1 MEYFFKIFP
10 FPTSSCPEC
19 NLDPVK
25 TASLDRN
32 VTLEPAEGHLL
43 SRRYP

>member
-19 NLDPVK
+19 NLDLVKECQSCPECKLDPVK
-25 TASLDRN
+25 DCQFR
-32 VTLEPAEGHLL
+32 PGM
-43 SRRYP
+43 